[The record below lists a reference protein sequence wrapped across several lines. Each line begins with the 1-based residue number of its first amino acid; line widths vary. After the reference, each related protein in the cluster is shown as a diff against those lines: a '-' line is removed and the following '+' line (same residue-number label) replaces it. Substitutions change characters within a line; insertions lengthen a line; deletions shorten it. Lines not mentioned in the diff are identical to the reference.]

1 MREWD
6 SPALATMEGK
16 GMNLWKNFSS
26 CTILMKLPLI
36 PTLLKRRVPF
46 CVRFLP
52 YIFVSKVEFL
62 PQKNDKCIL
71 TLNCMNST
79 ERQEVS
85 IENSVKRTK
94 EWQFV
99 LCDRQYSFVLNNIM
113 LMKTEYHIPVFI
125 ENFHV

>member
-16 GMNLWKNFSS
+16 GMNLWKNFSC

-52 YIFVSKVEFL
+52 YIFL
-62 PQKNDKCIL
+62 
-71 TLNCMNST
+71 
-79 ERQEVS
+79 
-85 IENSVKRTK
+85 SVK
-94 EWQFV
+94 
-99 LCDRQYSFVLNNIM
+99 LNSFPKKMTSV
-113 LMKTEYHIPVFI
+113 Y
-125 ENFHV
+125 